1 MPLNSRELDRRLQK
15 LRKSLKGFSNNPTAD
30 EVHDLRTRTRRVEAI
45 LQALEMNS
53 ARNEKKLLAGLQSI
67 RSHAGKVRD
76 LDVLTGY
83 VVGLGMK
90 DDTNC
95 VLRLVHH
102 LGAQRHGKTRKLC
115 SVVKE
120 NGSELRRRLKQARR
134 KLDSVVDRFAK
145 AKFDLE
151 SKSHDESEQAPLHAM
166 SVALRLYEELA
177 AVSNL
182 GPRNLHTY
190 RLEVKRLRYVLE
202 MADTDS
208 GKQKPF
214 IQELKLV
221 QGAIGQWHDWVE
233 LSEIA
238 HHVLRHDRGCTMLH
252 KIEETA
258 QTKYREALKV
268 TQQMRHRYL
277 LPSPAKEK
285 QKSKRSKPNAI
296 PAPALAAASEI
307 AA

>member
-1 MPLNSRELDRRLQK
+1 MPLNSRELDQRLQK
-15 LRKSLKGFSNNPTAD
+15 LRKSLKGFPNNPTAD

-53 ARNEKKLLAGLQSI
+53 AGNEKKLLAGLQSI

-76 LDVLTGY
+76 IDVLTGY

-90 DDTNC
+90 DDPNC
-95 VLRLVHH
+95 VLRLLHH
-102 LGAQRHGKTRKLC
+102 LGAQRHGKARKLC

-134 KLDSVVDRFAK
+134 KVDSAVDRFAK

-151 SKSHDESEQAPLHAM
+151 SNDESEQAPLHAM
-166 SVALRLYEELA
+166 SVALRLYKELA
-177 AVSNL
+177 AVSHL
-182 GPRNLHTY
+182 GPGNLHAY
-190 RLEVKRLRYVLE
+190 RLEVKRLRDVLE

-238 HHVLRHDRGCTMLH
+238 HDVLRHARGCTMLH

-268 TQQMRHRYL
+268 TQQMRRRYL
-277 LPSPAKEK
+277 LPSPGKRQ
-285 QKSKRSKPNAI
+285 QKSKKSKPGATL
-296 PAPALAAASEI
+296 APALVAASEI